1 MFRKIVSN
9 LPFSPA
15 LVGQL
20 GFYARRLRKEETTRR
35 AGLIVTAL
43 ALVVQSFAVFS
54 PPEAANA
61 SSSADFIPGG
71 VSSKAD
77 LLAHYDKNTRN
88 LKKILTSIGITRAEL
103 SKVSKKTIGEK
114 GYYNWSQTS
123 LYSYAQGQRSWDYGS
138 GTVYYRPMTLTA
150 GAATQHRVFAG
161 FSDTFGWFAI
171 KIDCGNLITKKPPQ
185 KPKPQVTCE
194 QLTVKALSATRFRIT
209 GTASTEH
216 GGKIKGYDF
225 AVKGGGKTVTKSI
238 NTSNKSASFVYT
250 NDKPGTYSAVVK
262 VRSSEGLK
270 ESANCKDTFDIKTEA
285 ACTSLSVTPVANKR
299 TSFTFEGKASASNG
313 VTIQKYVYEIYND
326 HDKLIATK
334 SFNSKEKAHSFIYS
348 QESAGNYYA
357 KLIVVTSIGEKQG
370 ANCKATFN
378 VEEPPKPAAAC
389 ANVKAELSN
398 RNIVSLSGAATVA
411 NGAKITRYDF
421 VVKNKDNKEVKKLSV
436 TSDQLEVTAESF
448 EVDTPGEYTVSLT
461 VQTSLGPQ
469 TNTDN
474 CVAKFKIPKPEV
486 CPYNPTL
493 PKNSPD
499 CQPCPDNPDVWIKDE
514 ECAADIIKN
523 KTASNLS
530 LGNVDATTKTAEANN
545 RISYTVTVENK
556 GLLSEKVEL
565 RENLR
570 DVLEYATVIDTG
582 GGTFN
587 KDSKTLTWNKV
598 EVAPGTKQSR
608 TFVVQV
614 MKKIP
619 LTNTGVSDEDSYDC
633 KMVNT
638 FGNSTEIA
646 VDCPPQKEVVEQVV
660 EELPTT
666 GPGENMMF
674 ASILLAVVAYFYA
687 RSRQLGKEVRL
698 IRKSA
703 HAGTI

>member
-20 GFYARRLRKEETTRR
+20 GFYARRLRKEEATRR

-77 LLAHYDKNTRN
+77 LLAHYDKNTRDI
-88 LKKILTSIGITRAEL
+88 KKILSSIGITRAEL

-114 GYYNWSQTS
+114 GYYNWSKTS
-123 LYSYAQGQRSWDYGS
+123 LYSYAQGQRSWDYGG
-138 GTVYYRPMTLTA
+138 GTAYYRPMTLTA
-150 GAATQHRVFAG
+150 GAATQHAVYAG
-161 FSDTFGWFAI
+161 FSSTFGWFAI

-185 KPKPQVTCE
+185 KPEPQVTCE
-194 QLTVKALSATRFRIT
+194 QLTVKRLSPVRFRIT
-209 GTASTEH
+209 ATASTKN
-216 GGKIKGYDF
+216 GGKINGYDF
-225 AVKGGGKTVTKSI
+225 VVKGGGKTVTKSI
-238 NTSNKSASFVYT
+238 NSSKTSESFEYS
-250 NDKPGTYSAVVK
+250 NDTSGTYSASVK

-270 ESANCKDTFDIKTEA
+270 QSANCKDTFDIKTEA
-285 ACTSLSVTPVANKR
+285 SCTSLEVIPVPNTL
-299 TSFTFEGKASASNG
+299 TSFTFNGKASASKG
-313 VTIQKYVYEIYND
+313 VTIQKYTYEIYNAY
-326 HDKLIATK
+326 DKLIDTK
-334 SFNSKEKAHSFIYS
+334 PFKNSEKSHSFVYE
-348 QESAGNYYA
+348 QTVAGDYYV
-357 KLIVVTSIGEKQG
+357 KLIVKTSIGERKG
-370 ANCKATFN
+370 GNCKATFN
-378 VEEPPKPAAAC
+378 VEEPPTPAASC
-389 ANVKAELSN
+389 SN
-398 RNIVSLSGAATVA
+398 IQVDVSNGTIVSLTGAATVS
-411 NGAKITRYDF
+411 NGATISRYDF
-421 VVKNKDNKEVKKLSV
+421 VVNDKDDNEVQSLSV
-436 TSDQLEVTAESF
+436 TSDQTEVTADSF
-448 EVDTPGEYTVSLT
+448 ELTTPGSYTARLT

-469 TNTDN
+469 TNDDN
-474 CVAKFKIPKPEV
+474 CLVVFEIPQPEV
-486 CPYNPTL
+486 CQYNPDL
-493 PKNSPD
+493 PKDSPD

-514 ECAADIIKN
+514 KCAADIIKT

-530 LGNVDATTKTAEANN
+530 QGNVDATTKTAEANN
-545 RISYTVTVENK
+545 RISYTITVENK
-556 GLLSEKVEL
+556 GLVSETVQLS
-565 RENLR
+565 ENLR
-570 DVLEYATVIDTG
+570 DVLDYATVIDTG

-587 KDSKTLTWNKV
+587 KNTKTLNWGDV
-598 EVAPGTKQSR
+598 EVAANNSQSR

-638 FGNSTEIA
+638 FGNSTEIKI
-646 VDCPPQKEVVEQVV
+646 DCPPQKQVVEQVV

-703 HAGTI
+703 HAGTM